1 MILSNLN
8 SLRQTRHFQS
18 LVSVGYE
25 EAYCLEEN
33 GLSLLN
39 LATVNKLVKYKD
51 ERRVLL

>member
-25 EAYCLEEN
+25 AAYCLEEN